1 MKMNTDMAKKT
12 KKRFFLN
19 HRKSSALVVSVVIHA
34 AFIAVALVFVAVSVV
49 QRNEVEFVPQPVNRP
64 NLRLRKLQ
72 VPVNMKKP
80 RQAPKLRKTIVVKT
94 RTPNMDIKM
103 PEIVGV
109 KGGLGSGVGA
119 GGGSLG
125 FSFGLDMPS
134 LWGYDK
140 PGNGNEFVGT
150 FFDLKQFKD
159 GSPSEI
165 GALLQEEKQG
175 DATAICNEII
185 GRFIRTGFNPNRFN
199 DYFKAPVLKYATA
212 FSMPYM
218 RADEAPKAYSVAEQV
233 QPAYWVCHYKGRI
246 AAPEDGKYRFWGLG
260 DDVLAVRIGT
270 RLVIDACWI
279 AHEGRMSDW
288 LSRDPDNRKFSSDTG
303 YGGEG
308 AAYMNTNSRLVI
320 GDWFDLDKGKPVD
333 IDILIGEVPG
343 GWFSCRLLIEQ
354 QGKEYPMVESD
365 AGLRPVLPIFKTAP
379 VDEKLL
385 SQMKINP
392 DTATADGPVFGVLE
406 NTK

>member
-1 MKMNTDMAKKT
+1 METNTDMEKKT

-19 HRKSSALVVSVVIHA
+19 HRKSSALVVSIAIHA
-34 AFIAVALVFVAVSVV
+34 VFIAVALVCVAVSVV
-49 QRNEVEFVPQPVNRP
+49 QRNEVEFVPEPVNRP
-64 NLRLRKLQ
+64 KLRLRTLQ
-72 VPVNMKKP
+72 VPANMKKP
-80 RQAPKLRKTIVVKT
+80 QRAPKLRQNLVAKP
-94 RTPNMDIKM
+94 RTPTMDIKM

-109 KGGLGSGVGA
+109 KGGLGGGSGT

-125 FSFGLDMPS
+125 FGFEMPS
-134 LWGYDK
+134 LWGGDQ

-165 GALLQEEKQG
+165 GALLQEEKRG
-175 DATAICNEII
+175 DATGICNEII
-185 GRFIRTGFNPNRFN
+185 GRFIRTGFNPKRFS
-199 DYFKAPVLKYATA
+199 DYFKAPKLKYATA

-218 RADEAPKAYSVAEQV
+218 PADEAPKAYDVAQQV
-233 QPAYWVCHYKGRI
+233 QPGYWVCQYKGRI

-270 RLVIDACWI
+270 QLVIDACWA
-279 AHEGRMSDW
+279 AHEGGMSDW
-288 LSRDPDNRKFSSDTG
+288 HSRDPDNRKFSSDTG
-303 YGGEG
+303 YRGAD
-308 AAYMNTNSRLVI
+308 AAYMNADSRLVI
-320 GDWFDLDKGKPVD
+320 GDWFDLKKGKPVD
-333 IDILIGEVPG
+333 IDILIGEIPG

-354 QGKEYPMVESD
+354 KGKEYPMVESD

-379 VDEKLL
+379 IDEKLL

-392 DTATADGPVFGVLE
+392 DIATAEGPVFGVLT
-406 NTK
+406 NTR